1 MKFKV
6 FLLTI
11 LIAIGLG
18 AVGCSESNETSIL
31 NEEGEKVS
39 EPLNENKKVSTPLG
53 EGEYQNYLNA
63 NGEPLEGQLFLLV
76 ESSKDIMTDENIV
89 KFYDEVISKA
99 KHEDFEGCMVK
110 CGEYGL
116 SFFPGVEYINYG
128 KIKTDCR
135 PLLANSK
142 LESVDKYLV
151 VENGKV
157 KESK

>member
-1 MKFKV
+1 MKFKF
-6 FLLTI
+6 FLLVI

-18 AVGCSESNETSIL
+18 AVGCSQNKETSPL
-31 NEEGEKVS
+31 NEVDEKVS
-39 EPLNENKKVSTPLG
+39 TTLRENKKVSTPLG

-76 ESSKDIMTDENIV
+76 DSSKDMMTDENIV
-89 KFYDEVISKA
+89 KFYDEVIAKA
-99 KHEDFEGCMVK
+99 KMEDFEGCMVK

-128 KIKTDCR
+128 KIKADCS

-142 LESVDKYLV
+142 LESVEKYLV
-151 VENGKV
+151 VENGEV